1 MQEEEKKQPKKA
13 EEKKPE
19 EKKPK
24 MTELLWFESSPH
36 MRTEEDLPRIMRG
49 VVYALIPAT
58 LAGVYFFGLN
68 ALRVIIISIIGC
80 LLAEYLCFKIFRNQ
94 GSLKDWSAVVSGILL
109 ALNLP
114 SSSPWWLVIAGA
126 FVTMFLGKHVYGGLG
141 FNPFNPALVG
151 RVFLIIAWPSQMTTW
166 AKPVPLFG
174 MTLDAVTEATPLGLL
189 KTELTTYQMIKTA
202 NQISYADL
210 FWGKIGGSL
219 GEISAFALLIGAIY
233 LFARKIIR
241 WHIPVTFIGTVALI
255 TAIFWFIDPSKYIHP
270 LFHLLSGGLF
280 LGAFF
285 MATDMVTTPVTSLGM
300 IIFGAGCGALTTVIR
315 LFGGYPEGVSFSI
328 LIMNAFTPLLDY
340 YTRPKT
346 LGTK

>member
-1 MQEEEKKQPKKA
+1 MQGEEKKQPKKA
-13 EEKKPE
+13 PTNKPE

-24 MTELLWFESSPH
+24 VTELLWFESSPH
-36 MRTEEDLPRIMRG
+36 MRSTEDVPKIMRG
-49 VVYALIPAT
+49 VVWALIPAA
-58 LAGVYFFGLN
+58 LAGIYFFGLH
-68 ALRVIIISIIGC
+68 ALKVIIISIIGC
-80 LLAEYLCFKIFRNQ
+80 LVAEYVCFKIFKNW
-94 GSLKDWSAVVSGILL
+94 GGLGDWSAIVTGLLL

-114 SSSPWWLVIAGA
+114 STSPWWLILAGA
-126 FVTMFLGKHVYGGLG
+126 LVTMVLGKHVYGGLG
-141 FNPFNPALVG
+141 YNPFNPALVG
-151 RVFLIIAWPSQMTTW
+151 RVFLLIAWPAQMTTW
-166 AKPVPLFG
+166 AKPEPLFG
-174 MTLDAVTEATPLGLL
+174 MKLDAVTGATPLGVL

-210 FWGKIGGSL
+210 FWGKIGGSI

-241 WHIPVTFIGTVALI
+241 WHIPVSFVGSVLVI
-255 TAIFWFIDPSKYIHP
+255 TAIFWLIDPSKYINP
-270 LFHLLSGGLF
+270 IFHLLSGGLF

-285 MATDMVTTPVTSLGM
+285 MATDMVTTPVTPLGM
-300 IIFGAGCGALTTVIR
+300 IIFGVGCGALTSIIR

-346 LGTK
+346 LGAK

>member
-1 MQEEEKKQPKKA
+1 MQGEEKKQPNKA
-13 EEKKPE
+13 QENKTE

-24 MTELLWFESSPH
+24 ATELLWFESSPH
-36 MRTEEDLPRIMRG
+36 VRSKEDVPKIMRG
-49 VVYALIPAT
+49 VVWALIPAT
-58 LAGVYFFGLN
+58 LAGIYFFGFN
-68 ALRVIIISIIGC
+68 ALKVIIISIFGC
-80 LLAEYLCFKIFRNQ
+80 LLTEYFCFRMFKNW
-94 GSLKDWSAVVSGILL
+94 GSLGDWSAVVTGVLL

-114 SSSPWWLVIAGA
+114 STSPWWMILAGA
-126 FVTMFLGKHVYGGLG
+126 LVTMLLGKHVYGGLG
-141 FNPFNPALVG
+141 YNPFNPALVG
-151 RVFLIIAWPSQMTTW
+151 RVFLLIAWPAQMTTW
-166 AKPVPLFG
+166 AKPAPLFG
-174 MTLDAVTEATPLGLL
+174 MKLDAITQATPLGIL
-189 KTELTTYQMIKTA
+189 KTEITTYQMIKTA

-210 FWGKIGGSL
+210 FWGKIGGSI
-219 GEISAFALLIGAIY
+219 GEISAFALLLGAIY

-241 WHIPVTFIGTVALI
+241 WQIPLSFIGTVCVI
-255 TAIFWFIDPSKYIHP
+255 TGIFWLLNPTKYINP

-285 MATDMVTTPVTSLGM
+285 MATDMVTSPVTTLGM
-300 IIFGAGCGALTTVIR
+300 IIFGVGCGAMTAIIR